1 MAKVNQRPWRAPGR
15 RAKRKAWGY
24 TVQVDG
30 TQKRVYKAG
39 WTRDDAEKALAA
51 LLLQVEQPKPKPQGL
66 TLAQAAERYLITK
79 ARKRSLG
86 EDKRILEHLKSA
98 LGMDTLL
105 TDVTASRISE
115 YKNSRLAALRKIS
128 ADGNATERR
137 LTAAAVNRPLALLRH
152 LLRLAHEEW
161 EVLEVVP
168 RVRLEKEP
176 QGRLRWL
183 SQEEINRLVDAAGKS
198 RNKELRAAVVIAL
211 NTGLRLSELLG
222 LDWIYV
228 DLSRGVIRLEI
239 TKSGRRREVPLNDD
253 SYSALVSLGPKVE
266 GRVFQTRFI
275 KTAYNNAVATAKLDD
290 VNFHTLRHTFASWAV
305 MRGVTLKELQE
316 LLGHSSLTMTMR
328 YAHLAPEHL
337 RTAVGRLEGLTN
349 SQRAET
355 PTQGSTQEPSALVR
369 SSQNSSK

>member
-1 MAKVNQRPWRAPGR
+1 MAKVNQRPWRAPGQ

-105 TDVTASRISE
+105 TDLTASRISE
-115 YKNSRLAALRKIS
+115 YKNSRLAALRKIG
-128 ADGNATERR
+128 AGGNAIERR

-253 SYSALVSLGPKVE
+253 SYRALVSLGPKVE
-266 GRVFQTRFI
+266 GRVFR
-275 KTAYNNAVATAKLDD
+275 
-290 VNFHTLRHTFASWAV
+290 S
-305 MRGVTLKELQE
+305 E
-316 LLGHSSLTMTMR
+316 
-328 YAHLAPEHL
+328 EH
-337 RTAVGRLEGLTN
+337 
-349 SQRAET
+349 
-355 PTQGSTQEPSALVR
+355 
-369 SSQNSSK
+369 

>member
-1 MAKVNQRPWRAPGR
+1 MAKVNQRPWRAPGQ

-105 TDVTASRISE
+105 TDLTASRISE
-115 YKNSRLAALRKIS
+115 YKNSRLAALRKIG
-128 ADGNATERR
+128 AGGNAIERR

-337 RTAVGRLEGLTN
+337 RMAVGRLEGLTN
-349 SQRAET
+349 SRRAET

>member
-51 LLLQVEQPKPKPQGL
+51 LLLQIEQPKPKPQGL
-66 TLAQAAERYLITK
+66 TLAQAAERYLTTK

-98 LGMDTLL
+98 LGMDTRL
-105 TDVTASRISE
+105 TDLTASRISE
-115 YKNSRLAALRKIS
+115 YKNSRLAALRKSGAGGDAI
-128 ADGNATERR
+128 ERR

-253 SYSALVSLGPKVE
+253 SYRALVSLGPKVE

-275 KTAYNNAVATAKLDD
+275 KTAYNNAVAIAKLDD
-290 VNFHTLRHTFASWAV
+290 VNFRTLRHTFASWAV

-349 SQRAET
+349 SRRAET
-355 PTQGSTQEPSALVR
+355 PTQGSTQEPSALMR